1 MNWIHHPLVADAGWG
16 SLVTIV
22 IFALLSGIGN
32 WIQKRQQEREE
43 AGNPSELEPRR
54 PSSLPPSLPPT
65 SLEEELRR
73 LLQGDRPR
81 PVAPAPVPPPPI
93 PQALAPQARYSEA
106 APALEEAEGPQVT
119 LPPLSKAAQGQLEA
133 SQLSGR
139 VAARLRQASETLG
152 RLPDSEHAAERVDA
166 LDETVR
172 RRMLAG
178 LAQSA
183 RVGTAASGREPSL
196 ETAAVLAALRQ
207 PQSVRQAF
215 LLSVILAPPR
225 GLDAAS

>member
-1 MNWIHHPLVADAGWG
+1 MVAEAGWG

-43 AGNPSELEPRR
+43 AVNPSELEAGR
-54 PSSLPPSLPPT
+54 PSSPPPAVPPT

-93 PQALAPQARYSEA
+93 PQAVAPLPRYYEITPASE
-106 APALEEAEGPQVT
+106 EVEGPQAT
-119 LPPLSKAAQGQLEA
+119 PLPLSKAAQGQLEA

-172 RRMLAG
+172 RRMF
-178 LAQSA
+178 AQSA
-183 RVGTAASGREPSL
+183 RVGTAGLVREPSPQ
-196 ETAAVLAALRQ
+196 TAATLAALRQ

-215 LLSVILAPPR
+215 LLSVILAPPP

>member
-43 AGNPSELEPRR
+43 AGNPSELEP
-54 PSSLPPSLPPT
+54 
-65 SLEEELRR
+65 
-73 LLQGDRPR
+73 
-81 PVAPAPVPPPPI
+81 PVPPPPI